1 MTYKKIAFPICI
13 ASAVLMLS
21 ACGGG
26 SSGTSTTGITGAFED
41 GLVYNLPYTCSPSD
55 LSGTTNQN
63 GEFTCNEGDAVSFH
77 VGSTTLG
84 PIAAKADE
92 LVTPYKLF
100 PNDTDQAIRLSQL
113 LLSLDDDGDYSEIIT
128 FTPEY
133 LALITEEIDFSSATF
148 EDDVQAMLDDA
159 NLTLVDAQTAEDH
172 LHAAD
177 TELPI
182 ITLLGEPEVI
192 IEVGNAYMDPGA
204 TAYDEFEGRLDP
216 VRTGT
221 VDTDAT
227 GIYMYTYSATDSAG
241 NTGTATR
248 QIVVLDTI
256 APEITLN
263 GDSTVTISVGD
274 SYTDAGATAMDNVD
288 GVLTPVMSGS
298 VNTAVAGTYTITW
311 TATDALGNVGTVN
324 RTVIVQDATQDTVP
338 PVVTLNGDNPMY
350 LFEGTPFTDPGA
362 TATDD
367 VDGSVNVTVSGTVDA
382 NKAGTY
388 TLTYSATDAAGN
400 VGRASRTVN
409 VVACQNYNPMT
420 GACEDELPGE
430 DTVAPVITL
439 NGENPMYLFEGTLF
453 TDPGATATDDVDGSV
468 NVTVSGTVDANKAGT
483 YTLTYSATDAAGNVG
498 RASRTVNVVA
508 CQNYNPMTGAC
519 EDELPGEDTVAPV
532 VTLNGD
538 ATVNID
544 GNTTYED
551 AGATAIDDVDDG
563 LTPTMSG
570 NVDTAVADTYSIVW
584 SATDNAGNTGTATR
598 TIVVG
603 PEQTGCQAYNPLT
616 GLCED

>member
-1 MTYKKIAFPICI
+1 MTYKKIAFPLCI

-26 SSGTSTTGITGAFED
+26 SSGTSTTGVTGVFED
-41 GLVYNLPYTCSPSD
+41 GPVYNLPYTCNPSG
-55 LSGTTNQN
+55 LSGVTNQN
-63 GEFTCNEGDAVSFH
+63 SEYTCNEGDEVSFH
-77 VGSTTLG
+77 VGSTTVG

-100 PNDTDQAIRLSQL
+100 PNDSEKAIRLSQL

-128 FTPEY
+128 LTSEY
-133 LALITEEIDFSSATF
+133 LALITEEIDFASATF

-172 LHAAD
+172 LHASD

-182 ITLLGEPEVI
+182 VTLLGEPEVI

-221 VDTDAT
+221 VDTDTT
-227 GIYMYTYSATDSAG
+227 GIYMYTYTATDAAG
-241 NTGTATR
+241 NVGTATR
-248 QIVVLDTI
+248 QIVVLDTT

-263 GDSTVTISVGD
+263 GNSTVTISVGD
-274 SYTDAGATAMDNVD
+274 SYTDAGATAIDNYD
-288 GVLTPVMSGS
+288 GALTPEMSGS
-298 VNTAVAGTYTITW
+298 VNTSTAGTYTITW
-311 TATDALGNVGTVN
+311 TATDAAGNVGIVT
-324 RTVIVQDATQDTVP
+324 RTVIVQDELPSGDTIA

-362 TATDD
+362 TATDN

-382 NKAGTY
+382 NNAGTY
-388 TLTYSATDAAGN
+388 TLTYSARDTAGN
-400 VGRASRTVN
+400 IGMVTRTVN
-409 VVACQNYNPMT
+409 VVACQVYNPLT
-420 GACEDELPGE
+420 GACEDELPGG
-430 DTVAPVITL
+430 DTVAP
-439 NGENPMYLFEGTLF
+439 
-453 TDPGATATDDVDGSV
+453 
-468 NVTVSGTVDANKAGT
+468 
-483 YTLTYSATDAAGNVG
+483 
-498 RASRTVNVVA
+498 
-508 CQNYNPMTGAC
+508 
-519 EDELPGEDTVAPV
+519 EDTLAPI

-538 ATVNID
+538 AMVNVD

-551 AGATAIDDVDDG
+551 LGATAVDDVEG
-563 LTPTMSG
+563 VLTPTMSG

-584 SATDNAGNTGTATR
+584 SATDSAGNTGTTTR
-598 TIVVG
+598 TVVVG
-603 PEQTGCQAYNPLT
+603 PEQSAECQVYNPLT
-616 GLCED
+616 GACEN